1 MATAL
6 NSPDSPRNDRN
17 VGFEE
22 GSLPLSHD
30 SSTSTR
36 RKWISRA
43 NRSRTDVVAHVES
56 RAFRHSSIVKRPQA
70 LHYKRDDDPNNN
82 DFPLLE
88 RKLTRPMSNT
98 SGSSGGDGEERS
110 TDDLLKQISRL
121 DLFVDLVWIG
131 IVANLSATFS
141 EQAFTDSG
149 VGIGPAILEF
159 MLLFVPIWRTWD
171 HLRAFC
177 INFFVDDILQRNF
190 IVWILILSV
199 LYGVNAPY
207 AFVAHEVSFLV
218 ANIAQ
223 AFFIPFLRR
232 QTLFKVFAT
241 ISSSALWIAAIFVH
255 YPAKIGFLLAA
266 NAIEHPVDIFLA
278 SPIADAWLTPGWKRT
293 PHIDHYIERHEG
305 FFIIILGEGVF
316 RLMEGSPSGWGLNEH
331 TGTVVIALIM
341 YYLLHWLYFN
351 GDHTKQ
357 FVHALRRTWW
367 KPVLWQ
373 ALHVFMFASLL
384 ILAASTLFLV
394 EHQDVKIHSSVDSST
409 VERRA
414 GEAEPAPKAAIF
426 AIWSASV
433 NLSCVILFMTCI
445 SLLNRPLDKP
455 KTLLVNSR
463 WLRIGGRLP
472 IIVIICCLPLI
483 KSLTPAMWIGI
494 VVCLLYAVSFW
505 EWIAGLERNWKL
517 LEPKEE

>member
-1 MATAL
+1 MATAP
-6 NSPDSPRNDRN
+6 NSPDSPRNGRN
-17 VGFEE
+17 VDFEE
-22 GSLPLSHD
+22 ESPPLSHG

-36 RKWISRA
+36 HKWISRT

-70 LHYKRDDDPNNN
+70 LHYKRDDDPNSN

-88 RKLTRPMSNT
+88 RKLTRPMSNS

-121 DLFVDLVWIG
+121 DLFVDLIWIG
-131 IVANLSATFS
+131 IVANLSETFS

-207 AFVAHEVSFLV
+207 AFVAHEGKSSLTLLIVFYLILRVSFLA

-232 QTLFKVFAT
+232 QTLFRVFAT

-255 YPAKIGFLLAA
+255 YPAKIGFLIAA

-316 RLMEGSPSGWGLNEH
+316 RLIEGSPSGWGLNGH

-384 ILAASTLFLV
+384 VLAASTLFLV
-394 EHQDVKIHSSVDSST
+394 EHQDVKIHSSDDAPT

-414 GEAEPAPKAAIF
+414 EEAEPAPKAAIF
-426 AIWSASV
+426 AI
-433 NLSCVILFMTCI
+433 
-445 SLLNRPLDKP
+445 
-455 KTLLVNSR
+455 
-463 WLRIGGRLP
+463 
-472 IIVIICCLPLI
+472 
-483 KSLTPAMWIGI
+483 
-494 VVCLLYAVSFW
+494 
-505 EWIAGLERNWKL
+505 
-517 LEPKEE
+517 